1 MWKTGI
7 FAESLMEVPALKS
20 IIFWVTWRVKKYHPT
35 QKSRKRRQQNI
46 LPSLCFSTRPA
57 HGIMSYLQQQIKDF
71 NASVVSSAGRLPQ
84 QKRMNSSTAP
94 NNSQRASSSSTPT
107 PTPPAATEEKRKRKD
122 AEIVYSQPANTG
134 TGKDIMTQVFFAI
147 EHLKSKGVP
156 LKFSDIL
163 SYLSLQHRGH
173 DQGYVQALRSILQVH
188 ERVEYDAR
196 TGTFTFRPPHNIRSA
211 EQLLQKLQS
220 QTTAAGMSVR
230 ELREGWP
237 NAEETINQMEKEGK
251 LLVTRNK
258 KDDHAKMIWAN
269 DPSLTQHFDDEFR
282 QLWEKI
288 RVPDQQAVKEELE
301 KAGITPTS
309 KNKVVKVRPKTEQKK
324 TRKPRRSGK
333 TTNVHMMGV
342 LRDYSHLKP

>member
-1 MWKTGI
+1 
-7 FAESLMEVPALKS
+7 
-20 IIFWVTWRVKKYHPT
+20 
-35 QKSRKRRQQNI
+35 
-46 LPSLCFSTRPA
+46 
-57 HGIMSYLQQQIKDF
+57 MSYLQQQIKNF
-71 NASVVSSAGRLPQ
+71 NASVVDSGGRLPQ
-84 QKRMNSSTAP
+84 QKRINSAA
-94 NNSQRASSSSTPT
+94 NSQIASSSSTPI
-107 PTPPAATEEKRKRKD
+107 PKTPPADEKRKRKD
-122 AEIVYSQPANTG
+122 ADIIYSQPANTG

-147 EHLKSKGVP
+147 DHLKAKGVP

-188 ERVEYDAR
+188 EKVEYDAQGANGA
-196 TGTFTFRPPHNIRSA
+196 GTFTFRPPHNIRNA
-211 EQLLQKLQS
+211 ESLLQKLQE
-220 QTTAAGMSVR
+220 QKTAAGMSVR

-237 NAEETINQMEKEGK
+237 NVEETINQLEKEGK

-258 KDDHAKMIWAN
+258 KDEHAKMIWAN
-269 DPSLTQHFDDEFR
+269 DPSLTQHFDEEFR

-288 RVPDQQAVKEELE
+288 RVPDHQTVKNELE
-301 KAGITPTS
+301 KAGIAPTS

-324 TRKPRRSGK
+324 ARKPRRSGK